1 MGKFI
6 VIDGLD
12 GSGKETQTLLLQ
24 KSLEAKGLK
33 TRVLSFPMYQTTGA
47 TLVEAYLSGTFGQD
61 PEAVN
66 AYAASTFFAMD
77 RFFSYRTDWK
87 KDIDDANTVVLANR
101 YTSANAVHQ
110 LSKLPCDQWDS
121 FLKWLEEY
129 EFSLLQLPRPDSVVY
144 LEVTPE
150 ISHRLIDAR
159 SAQTGRKQDIH
170 EKDPH
175 HLENS
180 YQAAV
185 YASNALGW
193 HRICCYEKDA
203 LRSREAIQADI
214 LTALGY

>member
-6 VIDGLD
+6 VLDGLD
-12 GSGKETQTLLLQ
+12 GSGKETQTLRLQ
-24 KSLEAKGLK
+24 ASLEAKGY
-33 TRVLSFPMYQTTGA
+33 RVRMLSFPMYQTTGA
-47 TLVEAYLSGTFGQD
+47 TLLQAYLDGTFGAD

-87 KDIDDANTVVLANR
+87 KDYDDPNTVILANR

-110 LSKLPCDQWDS
+110 LSKLPREEWKP
-121 FLKWLEEY
+121 FLDWLEDY
-129 EFSLLQLPRPDSVVY
+129 EFRLLQLPRPDEVVY

-159 SAQTGRKQDIH
+159 SEETGRKQDIH

-180 YQAAV
+180 YAAAL
-185 YASNALGW
+185 YASDALGW
-193 HRICCYEKDA
+193 HRICCYENGA
-203 LRSREAIQADI
+203 LRTREAIQADI
-214 LTALGY
+214 LSALGY

>member
-24 KSLEAKGLK
+24 KSLESRGYRVK
-33 TRVLSFPMYQTTGA
+33 VLSFPMYQTVGA
-47 TLVEAYLSGTFGQD
+47 TLVEAYLGGTFGDD

-87 KDIDDANTVVLANR
+87 ADMEDENTIVLANR

-110 LSKLPCDQWDS
+110 LSKLPKGQWS
-121 FLKWLEEY
+121 EFLAWLEHY
-129 EFSLLQLPRPDSVVY
+129 EFSLLQLPRPDEVIY
-144 LEVTPE
+144 LEVLPT

-159 SAQTGRKQDIH
+159 SAETGRKQDIH

-180 YQAAV
+180 YAAAI
-185 YASNALGW
+185 YASETLGW
-193 HRICCYEKDA
+193 HRICCYENDT
-203 LRSREAIQADI
+203 LRTREAIQADI
-214 LTALGY
+214 LSALGY